1 MSSTGINTLTTGT
14 INGLNSLALDELTTN
29 TFTSDTIDG
38 NLIYYNKIE
47 GNEIIV
53 DTKLTLTS
61 TGVISVGDKIISD
74 IELTYLD
81 GVSSNIQT
89 QINAIAGAESNLQGQ
104 IDTHTAQITAI
115 EGVNANQGFQINL
128 IQGVNTSQSS
138 AITALQLND
147 TQQDIDISGLESNDA
162 LQDAAIVSIQNINA
176 SQSSAI
182 TAIQGVNTSQSISIT
197 TLQGVNA
204 TQNTAI
210 ATLETKT
217 QFQTVSST
225 ATIFSK
231 QINIPN
237 GNIGYVNTSVP
248 NDFYIQSNLAL
259 NNNIYLN
266 SGLAKIYLQSQNV
279 YLGKEDATT
288 GRKSNLYMLGSNGIN
303 YEVQSSAFTE
313 NLKDSVINS
322 AYAIASLQTKT
333 QNITSADTTSTN
345 MNKPIYVTSEADC
358 VRMIGNQVFFTG
370 WNIPQTIRHFAIG
383 KETATGSRMI
393 VINNMEG
400 ELLLTSGKRSGNANF
415 GQNKII
421 TQSTGISLR
430 RGGRTDAEITVG
442 EIGATG
448 GTSATPD
455 ANLYINGN
463 GVNNIYIDAGIGGIT
478 MSATGKI
485 NTISSGLVLSRTHNN
500 VYVSGGEIGLIN
512 STNNVFHIVSSGT
525 NDIYMSSGS
534 GTTTITTTNNINLS
548 SNTVYIGSITPA
560 GNGYKTNLN
569 FLEASGYA
577 TQSSA
582 FTETLKTQIGT
593 NQTNIT
599 TLSNKFL
606 NASAFGGNKGKI
618 TLVRNFQ
625 IMGQTALTNGQT
637 YNGSTIY
644 DVGAQLY
651 LQYPGLFFSNGE
663 YTGDEG
669 DMNVSISFQFGF
681 LCKNS
686 SITIFKSYLEIR
698 DTNNIVLDTVY
709 TQGVHYNSASTLNNA
724 LYYNLGPIKHIMKE
738 GDQIRLVTTYNLTA
752 GNQGGYTMDS
762 VFTIERNPL

>member
-104 IDTHTAQITAI
+104 IDTHTTQITA
-115 EGVNANQGFQINL
+115 

-333 QNITSADTTSTN
+333 QNISSADTTSTN

-370 WNIPQTIRHFAIG
+370 WNLTQTIRHFAIG

-430 RGGRTDAEITVG
+430 RGGRTDAEIIVG
-442 EIGATG
+442 EIGATN
-448 GTSATPD
+448 TTD

-463 GVNNIYIDAGIGGIT
+463 GVNNIYIDAGIGGIN
-478 MSATGKI
+478 MSAVGII
-485 NTISSGLVLSRTHNN
+485 NTICSGLALSRTINN
-500 VYVSGGEIGLIN
+500 NYYSGGVIGLIN
-512 STNNVFHIVSSGT
+512 PANNVFHIHSNFTNDININSGSGIMTLVTESSLELRTNVLWVGSITANANGRKSNINMYNSSGT
-525 NDIYMSSGS
+525 GW
-534 GTTTITTTNNINLS
+534 
-548 SNTVYIGSITPA
+548 
-560 GNGYKTNLN
+560 
-569 FLEASGYA
+569 E

-582 FTETLKTQIGT
+582 FTEAIK
-593 NQTNIT
+593 TNIT
-599 TLSNKFL
+599 TMSNKFL

-698 DTNNIVLDTVY
+698 DTNNDVLDTVY

-752 GNQGGYTMDS
+752 GNQSPYAMDS

>member
-1 MSSTGINTLTTGT
+1 M
-14 INGLNSLALDELTTN
+14 
-29 TFTSDTIDG
+29 
-38 NLIYYNKIE
+38 
-47 GNEIIV
+47 

-104 IDTHTAQITAI
+104 IDTHTTQITAI
-115 EGVNANQGFQINL
+115 EGVNVNQGFQINTM
-128 IQGVNTSQSS
+128 QGVNTSQSS

-182 TAIQGVNTSQSISIT
+182 TAIQGVNTSQNISIT

-204 TQNTAI
+204 TQNSAI

-370 WNIPQTIRHFAIG
+370 WNLTQTIRHFAIG
-383 KETATGSRMI
+383 KETTTGSRMI

-448 GTSATPD
+448 GTSTPPD

-463 GVNNIYIDAGIGGIT
+463 GVNNINIDAGLGGIT
-478 MSATGKI
+478 MSAVGII
-485 NTISSGLVLSRTHNN
+485 NTICSGIALSRTLNN
-500 VYVSGGEIGLIN
+500 VYYSGGVIGLIN
-512 STNNVFHIVSSGT
+512 SANNTFHIHSNFT
-525 NDIYMSSGS
+525 NDIAINSGS
-534 GTTTITTTNNINLS
+534 GHTYISSANGISLTSNVLWVGSTTANANGRKSNINMYDAL
-548 SNTVYIGSITPA
+548 
-560 GNGYKTNLN
+560 GNW
-569 FLEASGYA
+569 E

-582 FTETLKTQIGT
+582 FTEAIK
-593 NQTNIT
+593 TNIT
-599 TLSNKFL
+599 TMSNKFL

-618 TLVRNFQ
+618 TLLRNFQ

-752 GNQGGYTMDS
+752 GNQGGYAMDS